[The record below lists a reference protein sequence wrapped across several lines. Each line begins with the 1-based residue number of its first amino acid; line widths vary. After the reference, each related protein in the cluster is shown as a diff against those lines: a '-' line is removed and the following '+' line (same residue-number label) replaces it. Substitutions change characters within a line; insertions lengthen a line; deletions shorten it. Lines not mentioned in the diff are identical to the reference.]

1 MNLYGK
7 LFLSGNWRIGLRKGN
22 QEWPIDYNKSFQ
34 TLIGEK
40 GYWYADSLLFENDNK
55 HYLFCEAFNKK
66 EQKGEIAVSVL
77 EDGNW
82 SIPKVVISN
91 NYHMSYPCVFKYGN
105 DIFMIPESQEN
116 NTLELYK
123 AISFPFDWEKVN
135 NLLVGEKY
143 ADATVFDEDGQLYI
157 IAYKSKKR
165 CAIIFKLNIA
175 DCSVDPVTEIPYTDN
190 IGRPAGTLI
199 KVGDIFYRPSQDC
212 RWTYGEKVLWNRFVT
227 YKGGFKEI
235 LDGELDNKSVIIDGK
250 RGVDKI
256 HTFSRAG
263 SYEAIDYYV
272 YTFDLLKRLKIM
284 WMHHKRDNRIRKRK
298 GASL

>member
-7 LFLSGNWRIGLRKGN
+7 FFLSGHWRIGLRRTS
-22 QEWPIDYNKSFQ
+22 QDWPIEYNTPFQ
-34 TLIGEK
+34 TLKGEK

-55 HYLFCEAFNKK
+55 HYLFCEAFNVK

-82 SIPKVVISN
+82 SIPQVIISN

-123 AISFPFDWEKVN
+123 SEAFPFQWKKVA
-135 NLLVGEKY
+135 NLAEGEKY
-143 ADATVFDEDGQLYI
+143 ADATVFGYNEELYI
-157 IAYKSKKR
+157 ITYKSKER
-165 CAIIFKLNIA
+165 NAILFKL
-175 DCSVDPVTEIPYTDN
+175 SIPNYTIKQIKDIHYTDN
-190 IGRPAGTLI
+190 IGRPAGTI
-199 KVGDIFYRPSQDC
+199 IRVENKVYRPSQDC
-212 RWTYGEKVLWNRFVT
+212 RNTYGERVLWNKIIFD
-227 YKGGFKEI
+227 GGYEEVNLI
-235 LDGELDNKSVIIDGK
+235 DGIDNKNVLIEGK
-250 RGVDKI
+250 KGVDKI

-272 YTFDLLKRLKIM
+272 YTFDLLKRVKIM
-284 WMHHKRDNRIRKRK
+284 WQHHKRDNRISKRK